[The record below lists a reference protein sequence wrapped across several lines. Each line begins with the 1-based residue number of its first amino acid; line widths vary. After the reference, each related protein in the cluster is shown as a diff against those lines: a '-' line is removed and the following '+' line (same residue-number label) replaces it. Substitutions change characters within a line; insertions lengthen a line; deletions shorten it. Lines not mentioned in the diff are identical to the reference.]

1 MASREKAEKPGTHV
15 PLRRNPAVVAGL
27 AAAGATIFLAIANL
41 FGTIV
46 TAHANPVP
54 LTSCAIV
61 FEQYETDVQR
71 DPAAIAAIA
80 SIAAKDPN
88 AHRCGIN
95 APVIRQMSPQ

>member
-1 MASREKAEKPGTHV
+1 
-15 PLRRNPAVVAGL
+15 L

-41 FGTIV
+41 FGTLV

-54 LTSCAIV
+54 PTSCAIV

-71 DPAAIAAIA
+71 DPAAITAVE

-88 AHRCGIN
+88 ARRCGIN
-95 APVIRQMSPQ
+95 TPMIRQLRPQ